1 MGLSPRTLRPANSAS
16 ALQPLWVA
24 AAYPGEGGTGE
35 TTRVRAFVFISRDG
49 RDFISVGPDD
59 GVLVPQR
66 GINDPTVLW
75 WRGKYYMCYSDGSS
89 GWDSNPPTIHIVQSD
104 DLVAWTPVVSIAV
117 GSQSGDNIVNIPTWV
132 VDGIGPA
139 VVYVP
144 NSTHYVEVIRP
155 NSANPSAWGSS
166 SNWSSPVAIT
176 DASATT
182 LVQGN
187 TFIAYKAGTYYMAFN
202 DVGWQGYKKRTS
214 SSLLSGWSAAS
225 ALGVGTEADSGDT
238 LPLVITSGGKFRAYV
253 SNGNSTTYEMWYYES
268 DDFATWGPAVP
279 LTFVGAGAGY
289 LFNWA
294 HVGIVRATPSLI
306 SRLFADYTPQ
316 MILLQTIGGETMT
329 DLSEDP
335 LRTIQYA

>member
-1 MGLSPRTLRPANSAS
+1 MLPMLLKAS

-49 RDFISVGPDD
+49 REFISVGPDD
-59 GVLVPQR
+59 GVLVPER
-66 GINDPTVLW
+66 GINDPSVLS

-89 GWDSNPPTIHIVQSD
+89 GWDSNPPTIHIVQST

-132 VDGIGPA
+132 VDDTGPA
-139 VVYVP
+139 IVYVP

-155 NSANPSAWGSS
+155 NSTNASAWGSS

-187 TFIAYKAGTYYMAFN
+187 TYIAYRAGTYYMAFN
-202 DVGWQGYKKRTS
+202 DVGWDGYKKRTS

-225 ALGVGTEADSGDT
+225 ALGVGTEADYGDT
-238 LPLVITSGGKFRAYV
+238 LPLVITSDGKFRAYV
-253 SNGNSTTYEMWYYES
+253 SNGNSQTYEMWYYES
-268 DDFATWGPAVP
+268 DNFGTWGPAVP

-294 HVGIVRATPSLI
+294 HVSIVRATPSLI

-316 MILLQTIGGETMT
+316 MILLQTIGGETLT